1 MGRPSVKAERTEVIL
16 NAFEQC
22 IARYGVEGTSLE
34 MVAEASGLSRSL
46 LRHNVGNRDDMVEA
60 LAERFMKRSQ
70 LTTKQMLDELP
81 EQKPSAALLEQ
92 LFTDHPDSWQSVLVT
107 EALIAAAS
115 RYPDVQAQLHDWY
128 EAFLASLAQVLVKE
142 YPAVSQSAC
151 WDVMV
156 AVVGIHFNTDSMR
169 SLGLSERHRQAG
181 LRMAQRL
188 VASLET

>member
-46 LRHNVGNRDDMVEA
+46 LRHNVGNRDAMVEA
-60 LAERFMKRSQ
+60 LAARFMTRSQ
-70 LTTKQMLDELP
+70 QATQLMLDELP
-81 EQKPSAALLEQ
+81 EQKPSAALLDQ

-128 EAFLASLAQVLVKE
+128 EAFIESLTQVLVRE
-142 YPAVSQSAC
+142 HPAASQSAC

-156 AVVGIHFNTDSMR
+156 AVVGIYFNTDSMR

-181 LRMAQRL
+181 LLMAQRL
-188 VASLET
+188 VESL